1 MLKLKRALCAV
12 MTAVLVLGTLLAS
25 GCSTPKYAV
34 TLDGQQYET
43 GEYLA
48 YLYLA
53 YSQVMQQAQYYLYMQ
68 SMQGTSTVNDV
79 WDLEMPYGEEENAP
93 SLKLEAYIKQ
103 LAKDMMIRQRA
114 LENKLTEYG
123 ISPSQEDIDEVNT
136 QLNQYSAD
144 DLLKLGI
151 SKEHFAAAYRA
162 VQLNDNALFYGLYD
176 GETNPNAPFMMPE
189 EEIRQYFT
197 DNYLSYKV
205 IEIALTDDDG
215 KELSDEEKQKVY
227 DRLDGYLAIYNETG
241 DFDKAIEKYNEDEE
255 AADEEEDSEGGDD
268 TTTTTTTEAPTTT
281 TTTAAEGGED
291 TGDGSDSGD
300 EEEAEDPNR
309 HDIDAKTYTDEDFV
323 KAVQSVNVNE
333 AKRVEYKKNA
343 TRLTAALI
351 LRLDPEEGE
360 GREDFYKEN
369 RESIISKEKSDAY
382 DELMDPVIE
391 ELGKTWTPDDSAIKM
406 CSPKN
411 FEKDA
416 A

>member
-12 MTAVLVLGTLLAS
+12 LTAVLVMGTLLAS

-68 SMQGTSTVNDV
+68 SMQGGSTVKDV
-79 WDLEMPYGEEENAP
+79 WDLELPYGEEEDAP
-93 SLKLEAYIKQ
+93 TLKLEAYIKQ

-136 QLNQYSAD
+136 QLNQYGAD

-151 SKEHFAAAYRA
+151 SKEHFAACLSCCAAQRQRA
-162 VQLNDNALFYGLYD
+162 VLRPLRRRDQSR
-176 GETNPNAPFMMPE
+176 APFMMPE
-189 EEIRQYFT
+189 EEIRKYFT

-205 IEIALTDDDG
+205 IEIPLTDDDG

-227 DRLDGYLAIYNETG
+227 DRLDGYLEIYNETG
-241 DFDKAIEKYNEDEE
+241 DFDKAIEKYNEDEK
-255 AADEEEDSEGGDD
+255 AADKDDDADGDD
-268 TTTTTTTEAPTTT
+268 ATTTTTTTEAPTTT
-281 TTTAAEGGED
+281 TTTAADGDED
-291 TGDGSDSGD
+291 ADDSGD
-300 EEEAEDPNR
+300 DEEEVKDPNR
-309 HDIDAKTYTDEDFV
+309 KDIDAKTYTDEDFV

-333 AKRVEYKKNA
+333 AKRVEYKKSA
-343 TRLTAALI
+343 TKLTAALI
-351 LRLDPEEGE
+351 LPLDPEEGE

-391 ELGKTWTPDDSAIKM
+391 ELGKTWTPDDSAIKK

>member
-12 MTAVLVLGTLLAS
+12 LTAVLVMGTLLAS

-68 SMQGTSTVNDV
+68 SMQGGSTVKDV
-79 WDLEMPYGEEENAP
+79 WDLELPYGEEEDAP
-93 SLKLEAYIKQ
+93 TLKLEAYIKQ

-114 LENKLTEYG
+114 LENKLTENG

-136 QLNQYSAD
+136 QLNQYGAD

-176 GETNPNAPFMMPE
+176 GETNPEAPFMMPE
-189 EEIRQYFT
+189 EEIRKYFT

-205 IEIALTDDDG
+205 IEIPLTDDDG

-227 DRLDGYLAIYNETG
+227 DRLDGYLEIYNETG
-241 DFDKAIEKYNEDEE
+241 DFDKAIEKYNEDEK
-255 AADEEEDSEGGDD
+255 AADKDDDADGDD
-268 TTTTTTTEAPTTT
+268 ATTTTTTTEAPTTT
-281 TTTAAEGGED
+281 TTTAADGDED
-291 TGDGSDSGD
+291 ADDSGD
-300 EEEAEDPNR
+300 DEEEVKDPNR
-309 HDIDAKTYTDEDFV
+309 KDIDAKTYTDEDFV

-333 AKRVEYKKNA
+333 AKRVEYKKSA
-343 TRLTAALI
+343 TKLTAALI

-391 ELGKTWTPDDSAIKM
+391 ELGKTWTPDDSAIKK

>member
-1 MLKLKRALCAV
+1 M
-12 MTAVLVLGTLLAS
+12 
-25 GCSTPKYAV
+25 
-34 TLDGQQYET
+34 
-43 GEYLA
+43 
-48 YLYLA
+48 
-53 YSQVMQQAQYYLYMQ
+53 
-68 SMQGTSTVNDV
+68 
-79 WDLEMPYGEEENAP
+79 
-93 SLKLEAYIKQ
+93 
-103 LAKDMMIRQRA
+103 
-114 LENKLTEYG
+114 
-123 ISPSQEDIDEVNT
+123 NT
-136 QLNQYSAD
+136 QLNQYGAD

-176 GETNPNAPFMMPE
+176 GETNPEAPFMMPE
-189 EEIRQYFT
+189 EEIRKYFT

-205 IEIALTDDDG
+205 IEIPLTDDDG

-227 DRLDGYLAIYNETG
+227 DRLDGYLEIYNETG
-241 DFDKAIEKYNEDEE
+241 DFDKAIEKYNEDEK
-255 AADEEEDSEGGDD
+255 AADKDDDADGDD
-268 TTTTTTTEAPTTT
+268 ATTTTTTTEAPTTT
-281 TTTAAEGGED
+281 TTTAADGDED
-291 TGDGSDSGD
+291 ADDSGD
-300 EEEAEDPNR
+300 DEEEVKDPNR
-309 HDIDAKTYTDEDFV
+309 KDIDAKTYTDEDFV

-333 AKRVEYKKNA
+333 AKRVEYKKSA
-343 TRLTAALI
+343 TKLTAALI

-391 ELGKTWTPDDSAIKM
+391 ELGKTWTPDDSAIKK

>member
-12 MTAVLVLGTLLAS
+12 LTAVLVMGTLLAS

-68 SMQGTSTVNDV
+68 SMQGGSTVKDV
-79 WDLEMPYGEEENAP
+79 WDLELPYGEEEDAP
-93 SLKLEAYIKQ
+93 TLKLEAYIKQ

-136 QLNQYSAD
+136 QLNQYGAD

-176 GETNPNAPFMMPE
+176 GETNPEAPFMMPE
-189 EEIRQYFT
+189 EEIRKYFT

-205 IEIALTDDDG
+205 IEIPLTDDDG

-227 DRLDGYLAIYNETG
+227 DRLDGYLEIYNETG
-241 DFDKAIEKYNEDEE
+241 DFDKAIEKYNEDEK
-255 AADEEEDSEGGDD
+255 AADKDDDADGDD
-268 TTTTTTTEAPTTT
+268 ATTTTTTTEAPTTT
-281 TTTAAEGGED
+281 TTTAADGDED
-291 TGDGSDSGD
+291 ADDSGD
-300 EEEAEDPNR
+300 DEEEVKDPNR
-309 HDIDAKTYTDEDFV
+309 KDIDAKTYTDEDFV
-323 KAVQSVNVNE
+323 KAVQSVKVNE
-333 AKRVEYKKNA
+333 AKRVEYKKSA
-343 TRLTAALI
+343 TKLTAALI
-351 LRLDPEEGE
+351 LRLDPEEARGA
-360 GREDFYKEN
+360 R
-369 RESIISKEKSDAY
+369 ISTR
-382 DELMDPVIE
+382 
-391 ELGKTWTPDDSAIKM
+391 KTASRSFLKRRATPMTS
-406 CSPKN
+406 
-411 FEKDA
+411 
-416 A
+416 

>member
-12 MTAVLVLGTLLAS
+12 LTAVLVMGTLLAS

-68 SMQGTSTVNDV
+68 SMQGGSTVKDV
-79 WDLEMPYGEEENAP
+79 WDLELPYGEEEDAP
-93 SLKLEAYIKQ
+93 TLKLEAYIKQ

-136 QLNQYSAD
+136 QLNQYGAD

-176 GETNPNAPFMMPE
+176 GETNPEAPFMMPE
-189 EEIRQYFT
+189 EEIRKYFT

-205 IEIALTDDDG
+205 IEIPLTDDDG

-227 DRLDGYLAIYNETG
+227 DRLDGYLEIYNETG
-241 DFDKAIEKYNEDEE
+241 DFDKAIEKYNEDEK
-255 AADEEEDSEGGDD
+255 AADKDDDADGDD
-268 TTTTTTTEAPTTT
+268 ATTTTTTTEAPTTT
-281 TTTAAEGGED
+281 TTTAADGDED
-291 TGDGSDSGD
+291 ADDSGD
-300 EEEAEDPNR
+300 DEEEVKGPNR
-309 HDIDAKTYTDEDFV
+309 KDIDAKTYTDEDFV

-333 AKRVEYKKNA
+333 AKRVEYKKSA
-343 TRLTAALI
+343 TKLTAALI

-391 ELGKTWTPDDSAIKM
+391 ELGKTWTPDDSAIKK

>member
-12 MTAVLVLGTLLAS
+12 LTAVLVMGTLLAS

-68 SMQGTSTVNDV
+68 SMQGGSTVKDV
-79 WDLEMPYGEEENAP
+79 WDLELPYGEEEDAP
-93 SLKLEAYIKQ
+93 TLKLEAYIKQ

-136 QLNQYSAD
+136 QLNQYGAD

-176 GETNPNAPFMMPE
+176 GETNPEAPFMMPE
-189 EEIRQYFT
+189 EEIRKYFT

-205 IEIALTDDDG
+205 IEIPLTDDDG
-215 KELSDEEKQKVY
+215 KELSDEEKQKVWTVIWKSTTKPAISIRQSRNTMRTKRPPTRMTMPTATTPPRQPRPLRRPQP
-227 DRLDGYLAIYNETG
+227 RLQRRRTAMRM
-241 DFDKAIEKYNEDEE
+241 
-255 AADEEEDSEGGDD
+255 
-268 TTTTTTTEAPTTT
+268 P
-281 TTTAAEGGED
+281 TTAAMM
-291 TGDGSDSGD
+291 
-300 EEEAEDPNR
+300 
-309 HDIDAKTYTDEDFV
+309 
-323 KAVQSVNVNE
+323 
-333 AKRVEYKKNA
+333 KRKSRIRTA
-343 TRLTAALI
+343 RISTRRPTPTRI
-351 LRLDPEEGE
+351 LSR
-360 GREDFYKEN
+360 R
-369 RESIISKEKSDAY
+369 
-382 DELMDPVIE
+382 
-391 ELGKTWTPDDSAIKM
+391 
-406 CSPKN
+406 CSRSM
-411 FEKDA
+411 
-416 A
+416 